1 MSVPVDLDRVAEE
14 MRKYPFAYLMTSA
27 ADGRPHAV
35 AVSPIVDG
43 NHLVVPDAGNTTRAN
58 ARERPA
64 VALVWPP
71 TGIDEY
77 SLIVDGDAQVDGE
90 TVTVSSTRAVLHRP
104 APVPEGARG
113 SSCGSDCV
121 PLESTPLEGTEV

>member
-14 MRKYPFAYLMTSA
+14 MRKYSFAYLMTST

-35 AVSPIVDG
+35 AVSPVIDG
-43 NHLVVPDAGNTTRAN
+43 NRLVVNGAGNTTRAN

-71 TGIDEY
+71 AGIEEY

-90 TVTVSSTRAVLHRP
+90 TVTVTSTRAVLHRP
-104 APVPEGARG
+104 APAPEGAPG

-121 PLESTPLEGTEV
+121 PLESTPLEGAEV

>member
-1 MSVPVDLDRVAEE
+1 MSVPVDVNRVAEE
-14 MRKYPFAYLMTSA
+14 MAKYPFAYLMTSA
-27 ADGRPHAV
+27 TDGRPHAV
-35 AVSPIVDG
+35 AVSPVVDG
-43 NHLVVPDAGNTTRAN
+43 NRLVVTGAGNTTRAN

-104 APVPEGARG
+104 APAPEGAHG

-121 PLESTPLEGTEV
+121 PLESTPVEGAEV

>member
-35 AVSPIVDG
+35 AVSPVIDG
-43 NHLVVPDAGNTTRAN
+43 SNLEVTGVGNTTRTN

-71 TGIDEY
+71 TDIEEY
-77 SLIVDGDAQVDGE
+77 SLIVDGDAQVSGE
-90 TVTVSSTRAVLHRP
+90 SVTVSSTRAVLHRP
-104 APVPEGARG
+104 APAPEGAGG

-121 PLESTPLEGTEV
+121 PLGGTEG